1 MPALQR
7 INAPDALADYLD
19 SADEI
24 YGSGVDGSTTLTGSG
39 NSMTSDMYYY
49 NLTLADN
56 AVLDTGGYRLF
67 VKNVLTIG
75 TGVVIGRAGGA
86 STAGTLK
93 GGAAAAAPTTN
104 SLGGNG
110 AAGNAVPPTAAQ
122 GGTAYYQYAAQAVKG
137 YNITASMTQPEYLQG
152 GSGGAS
158 GEGAGGGVVIVA
170 ARYVACSGASQ
181 IAATGGAN
189 AGGGV
194 IIFIS
199 TDSLLNSNITL
210 NVSGQGTGTAGTA
223 HYIEVD

>member
-1 MPALQR
+1 MPALLR

-24 YGSGVDGSTTLTGSG
+24 YGSGADSSATLTGSG
-39 NSMTSDMYYY
+39 NSMSSDMYYY

-56 AVLDTGGYRLF
+56 AVLDTAGYRLF

-86 STAGTLK
+86 TTTGTLK
-93 GGAAAAAPTTN
+93 AGAAAEATATN

-110 AAGNAVPPTAAQ
+110 AAGNAVAPTAAQ
-122 GGTAYYQYAAQAVKG
+122 GGAQYYQYAAQAIKG
-137 YNITASMTQPEYLQG
+137 FNITASMTQPAYLEG

-158 GEGAGGGVVIVA
+158 GEGSGGGVVIIA
-170 ARYVACSGASQ
+170 ARYLACSGASQ
-181 IAATGGAN
+181 IAATGGTN

-194 IIFIS
+194 VIFVS
-199 TDSLLNSNITL
+199 TGSLLNSLITL
-210 NVSGQGTGTAGTA
+210 NVQGNGTGTAGTA
-223 HYIEVD
+223 NYIEVD